1 MANCTGANAQYST
14 TDSCLGACAA
24 FPAGTIGA
32 TGGNNLECRAYHAT
46 NSAGAGATT
55 HCPHAGPA
63 GDGVCGSNCEGFCT
77 VALAKCPAIFA
88 DMTACTTACGGFAS
102 NTARYNST
110 VTSGNSF
117 SCREYHLSVAATG
130 PSQATTHCG
139 HIAATSATCQ

>member
-24 FPAGTIGA
+24 FTQGTLGA
-32 TGGNNLECRAYHAT
+32 TGGNNLECRGYHA
-46 NSAGAGATT
+46 NNAAGAGATT

-63 GDGVCGSNCEGFCT
+63 GDGVCGSNCESFCT

-88 DMTACTTACGGFAS
+88 DGTACTNACGAFAS
-102 NTARYNST
+102 NTAHFNST
-110 VTSGNSF
+110 VQSGNSF

-130 PSQATTHCG
+130 PTQATAHCG
-139 HIAATSATCQ
+139 HIAAVSAPCQ